1 MEDAD
6 GEESGGVE
14 NAEDHIDGGKRGPD
28 DVRSVPV
35 LPWIGRLP
43 EAGAEGVPVAVTG
56 LGRARSAPGEGGEEG
71 LLLRG
76 GLCDR
81 DEEHGACPWWSRG
94 GVYEDVE
101 GADNA

>member
-1 MEDAD
+1 MEDSE
-6 GEESGGVE
+6 GEESRGVE
-14 NAEDHIDGGKRGPD
+14 HAVD
-28 DVRSVPV
+28 DVGGGEGGPEDIVSVPV
-35 LPWIGRLP
+35 VPGIGRLTDTGAVGIP
-43 EAGAEGVPVAVTG
+43 AAGAVA
-56 LGRARSAPGEGGEEG
+56 GRARSAPGEGGEEG

-81 DEEHGACPWWSRG
+81 RDEHAACPWWSRG